1 MSIEITEKLK
11 DEVRTYWRDT
21 VKDKDALARTAD
33 LFGLREEDVKRI
45 LAVRWKEK
53 KNFWTEDR
61 VFRLKAYMAQGMGN
75 TEIAKQLGCKTQA
88 VADFKRRNRDM
99 LPAYGKERKKE
110 CEKDF
115 DEIINSVA
123 ENPQS
128 GFFHEINSRC
138 EFFRDEGK
146 KKEPLTLG
154 DVKDSEKNTIVEVDS
169 SVDNY
174 SMKNEKCQECR
185 SESGDDDVTTEMY
198 NDLYTRFLEMW
209 NKCEDAQAMLCD
221 AELIL
226 KTAKYAGIQWCELHE
241 TSENELA
248 DCCRMYD
255 MLISRAL
262 EAIEKI
268 RKILEG

>member
-1 MSIEITEKLK
+1 
-11 DEVRTYWRDT
+11 
-21 VKDKDALARTAD
+21 
-33 LFGLREEDVKRI
+33 
-45 LAVRWKEK
+45 
-53 KNFWTEDR
+53 
-61 VFRLKAYMAQGMGN
+61 
-75 TEIAKQLGCKTQA
+75 
-88 VADFKRRNRDM
+88 M

-115 DEIINSVA
+115 DEIINSV
-123 ENPQS
+123 
-128 GFFHEINSRC
+128 
-138 EFFRDEGK
+138 DEGK

-154 DVKDSEKNTIVEVDS
+154 DVKDSEKKSDVEVDS

-185 SESGDDDVTTEMY
+185 SESVDDDVTTEMY
-198 NDLYTRFLEMW
+198 NDLYTRFLETW

-262 EAIEKI
+262 GDIEKI
-268 RKILEG
+268 RKMLEE